1 MMEKLNRL
9 ILVSLLLWNSGCGAK
24 GLERIGLSGKVT
36 YNGVAVEDGEIALFP
51 DKGVDAP
58 PTSAPIIRG
67 SYWFNPQFALRPG
80 TYSVGIRSYKVPE
93 KGAKPAEAVDPNAYS
108 SGIVIKEQLLPEKFN
123 TKSTLEKITVKS
135 GAAAIVRNYD
145 LRD

>member
-1 MMEKLNRL
+1 MEKLNWVL
-9 ILVSLLLWNSGCGAK
+9 LASVILWGTGCGAS
-24 GLERIGLSGKVT
+24 GPERIGLSGKVN
-36 YNGVAVEDGEIALFP
+36 YNGVPVEDGEIALFP

-58 PTSAPIIRG
+58 PTSAPILRG

-80 TYSVGIRSYKVPE
+80 TYSVAIRSYKVPE
-93 KGAKPAEAVDPNAYS
+93 KGSKPAEVADPAAYS
-108 SGIVIKEQLLPEKFN
+108 SGIVIKEQLLPEQFN

-135 GAAAIVRNYD
+135 GERAIVRDYN